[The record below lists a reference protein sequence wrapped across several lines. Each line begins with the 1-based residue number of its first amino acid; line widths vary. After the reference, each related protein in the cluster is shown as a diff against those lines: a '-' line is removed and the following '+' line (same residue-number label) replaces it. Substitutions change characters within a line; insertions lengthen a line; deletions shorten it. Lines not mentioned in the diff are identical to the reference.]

1 MKLTKIQRV
10 QIALGIVPNNL
21 PFLYQDTV
29 HNTARV
35 YRNNG
40 TWYYDASSSHTV
52 ISIHNLHARMT
63 KQFFWCCKNAP
74 HRVGGP
80 GE

>member
-10 QIALGIVPNNL
+10 QIALGIVPDNL
-21 PFLYQDTV
+21 PFFYQDK
-29 HNTARV
+29 NRV
-35 YRNNG
+35 IVKAYYVEG
-40 TWYYDASSSHTV
+40 EWYYMDEALPPTPDE
-52 ISIHNLHARMT
+52 LQ